1 MMRNFYAR
9 NVRKN
14 PSIVRQLFIVCITFK
29 TDVAKLQS
37 NQTSFRP
44 VFIAYKHVLKIWHQ
58 VMA

>member
-44 VFIAYKHVLKIWHQ
+44 VFIAC
-58 VMA
+58 